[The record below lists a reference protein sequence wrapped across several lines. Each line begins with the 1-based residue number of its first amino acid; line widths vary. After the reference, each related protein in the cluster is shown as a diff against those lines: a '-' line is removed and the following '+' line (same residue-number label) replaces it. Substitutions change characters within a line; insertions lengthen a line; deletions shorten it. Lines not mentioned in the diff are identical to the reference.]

1 MLLLAERERE
11 ERETLEVNQLKL
23 DRKNLAG
30 DGMDVDMEIENTEDP
45 DSKIITEREDG
56 DADLDERLICC
67 KQLVVRIRL
76 ADSSFTSCVVP
87 FIDSTI
93 EAPPSLIPQP
103 RYCDITGLEVKGFLH
118 ILCFLLTNTLL
129 GSIYGSFNGTP
140 VPRQKHLHAHQVTGM
155 WC

>member
-11 ERETLEVNQLKL
+11 ERETLEVNRLKL

-30 DGMDVDMEIENTEDP
+30 DGMDVDVEIGNTENP
-45 DSKIITEREDG
+45 DSKIITEEDG

-67 KQLVVRIRL
+67 KHLVVCIKL
-76 ADSSFTSCVVP
+76 ANSSFTSWRVP
-87 FIDSTI
+87 LIDSTI

-103 RYCDITGLEVKGFLH
+103 RYCDITGLEVQGFLH

-140 VPRQKHLHAHQVTGM
+140 IPRQKHLHAHQVTGM
-155 WC
+155 WY